1 MKKPQT
7 VTPLNEASL
16 NELALTYV
24 ARYATSKAKL
34 IAYLARKIRERGWSG
49 ERPYDVHAVA
59 DRMVELRYIDDAA
72 YAVMKAG
79 ALVRRGYGKRRLGDI
94 YYRDGIGEEDRS
106 DANQVADSG
115 RWDAAVVFARKKRI
129 GAFAREQVDQD
140 HKRKQIAAF
149 LRAGH
154 DMDIARQLVALA
166 PGTDVEA
173 LRPDELGCDE

>member
-1 MKKPQT
+1 MNKAKN

-24 ARYATSKAKL
+24 ARYATSRAKL

-49 ERPYDVHAVA
+49 ERPYNSEAIA
-59 DRMVELRYIDDAA
+59 DRMVELNYIDDAA
-72 YAVMKAG
+72 YAAMKAG

-106 DANQVADSG
+106 DANQIAEDG
-115 RWDAAVVFARKKRI
+115 RWDAAIAFARKKRI
-129 GAFAREQVDQD
+129 GAFAQEEADVDK
-140 HKRKQIAAF
+140 KRKQIAAF

-154 DMDIARQLVALA
+154 DMDIARQLVALP
-166 PGTDVEA
+166 PGADIEA
-173 LRPDELGCDE
+173 IRPE